1 MATREKIVID
11 QSNLRYVT
19 PKKVLEAHLLNKPDK
34 VITRISPS
42 QLGKCHRAHFF
53 KIKQIER
60 TIRNTPSE
68 LANFELG
75 FIWEQIIKQALDEQG
90 VKYSYQD
97 KFVDIE
103 LNMEGSSDF
112 IIGDPTQEAYMYD
125 PKTMASKWFW
135 YLEAKKKKGQYDPKT
150 EHYSY
155 FIQQGAY
162 LLMAKRRGWHIHNS
176 QLVFISKDDSIIGAE
191 VDIQLTP
198 ALEKEVLKRINDLN
212 NYLERDILPPCT
224 CDGWLVGYCDYGNPN
239 TMKPNS
245 KGRMSATECCPDEEE
260 LEVWRA
266 EAQEVQN
273 ASTK

>member
-1 MATREKIVID
+1 MATREKIMVD
-11 QSNLRYVT
+11 QSIIKFVT

-42 QLGKCHRAHFF
+42 QLGKCHRSHYY

-60 TIRNTPSE
+60 LIRNSPSE

-75 FIWEQIIKQALDEQG
+75 FIWEQIIKQALDEQN
-90 VKYSYQD
+90 VPYTFQD
-97 KFVDIE
+97 RFVDIE

-112 IIGDPTQEAYMYD
+112 IIGDPKVEAYMYD
-125 PKTMASKWFW
+125 PKTMMSKWFW
-135 YLEAKKKKGQYDPKT
+135 YLEAKKKKGQYDPYT

-162 LLMAKRRGWHIHNS
+162 LLMAKRKGWIIPDSN
-176 QLVFISKDDSIIGAE
+176 LVFISKDDSIIGAE
-191 VDIQLTP
+191 VEIKLT
-198 ALEKEVLKRINDLN
+198 AKLEKEVLKRVKDLN
-212 NYLERDILPPCT
+212 HYLEHDILPPCT

-245 KGRMSATECCPDEEE
+245 KGRMASTECCPDEET
-260 LEVWRA
+260 LEVWRT
-266 EAQEVQN
+266 EAQKN
-273 ASTK
+273 AGTK